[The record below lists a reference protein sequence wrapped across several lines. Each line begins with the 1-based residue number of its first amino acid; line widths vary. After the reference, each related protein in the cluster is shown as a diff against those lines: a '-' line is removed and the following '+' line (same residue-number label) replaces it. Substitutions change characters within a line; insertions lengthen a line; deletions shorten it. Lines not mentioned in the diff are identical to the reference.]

1 LHRTVVELNC
11 NLRKRFEG
19 QLLSPPSHRGVF
31 RSLSA
36 IWPGRRDL
44 IPAPEG
50 VRVLMVSI
58 AERVMDGSDP
68 VYKEIA
74 GLSAARR
81 VMRP

>member
-1 LHRTVVELNC
+1 
-11 NLRKRFEG
+11 
-19 QLLSPPSHRGVF
+19 
-31 RSLSA
+31 
-36 IWPGRRDL
+36 
-44 IPAPEG
+44 
-50 VRVLMVSI
+50 MVSI